1 MPIRQKRNMHMSDE
15 PRLLVVDDEE
25 AICEGC
31 RRIFSRQGFD
41 VRKVQRRQPGA

>member
-1 MPIRQKRNMHMSDE
+1 MTVAEQ

-31 RRIFSRQGFD
+31 RRVLSRRD
-41 VRKVQRRQPGA
+41 SRSTRRVTRVRASVEPRR